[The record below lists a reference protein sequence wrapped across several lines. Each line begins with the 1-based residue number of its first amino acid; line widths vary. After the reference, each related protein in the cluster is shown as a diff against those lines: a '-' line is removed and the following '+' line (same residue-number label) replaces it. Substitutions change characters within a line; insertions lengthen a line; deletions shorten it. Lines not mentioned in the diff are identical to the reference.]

1 MPKFGTASTERLATA
16 DPRLQKL
23 FNEVIKTF
31 DCTVIE
37 GHRTKEKQNE
47 YFAAGKSKLKWPEGK
62 HCSNPSLAVDVAPFI
77 GGKISYNTNH
87 CLYFAGY
94 VMATANSL
102 GIKLRSG
109 YDWDMDNEVVTD
121 QSFNDGVHF
130 EIVD

>member
-1 MPKFGTASTERLATA
+1 MPKFGTASTERLATT

-62 HCSNPSLAVDVAPFI
+62 HCADPSLAADVAPYI
-77 GGKISYNTNH
+77 NGKTSYNTNH

-94 VMATANSL
+94 VMGTAQQL
-102 GIKLRSG
+102 GIKIRSG
-109 YDWDMDNEVVTD
+109 YDWDMDNEVITD

-130 EIVD
+130 ELIA

>member
-31 DCTVIE
+31 DCTIIE

-47 YFAAGKSKLKWPEGK
+47 YFEQGKSKLRWPEGK
-62 HCSNPSLAVDVAPFI
+62 HCSYPSLAVDVAPYI
-77 GGKISYNTNH
+77 GGKPSYNTNH

-109 YDWDMDNEVVTD
+109 YDWDRDNEVVTD
-121 QSFNDGVHF
+121 QSFNDGLHF

>member
-47 YFAAGKSKLKWPEGK
+47 YFAQGKSKLKWPEGK
-62 HCSNPSLAVDVAPFI
+62 HCSDPSLAVDVAPYI
-77 GGKISYNTNH
+77 NGSISYNTNH
-87 CLYFAGY
+87 CCYFAGY
-94 VMATANSL
+94 VMGIADSL
-102 GIKLRSG
+102 GIGIRWG
-109 YDWDMDNEVVTD
+109 GDWDMDNEAMTD
-121 QSFNDGVHF
+121 QTFQDLLHY
-130 EIVD
+130 ELKD